1 MTVRLFLMFC
11 LLELTACSSLPGVQ
25 WLSQFS
31 ALSPF
36 KIDIRQGNSLD
47 PKQIDKLKL
56 GMTRAQV
63 QFIMGTSLLIDPFR
77 PDRWD
82 YVYSLQ
88 HDGKTVE
95 FHKLEL
101 YFEQDKLS
109 RIVNDF
115 GKTPIITAKPSA
127 SVVSAPSSTVP
138 DAASPVVPAS
148 VVTTPA
154 TVTPLPATVTM
165 PPAKIE
171 VK

>member
-25 WLSQFS
+25 WLSHFS

-115 GKTPIITAKPSA
+115 GKTPILIAAPAPAVAVPSSVTPVAA
-127 SVVSAPSSTVP
+127 SSAAATPVSATPVSATANQSPS
-138 DAASPVVPAS
+138 
-148 VVTTPA
+148 
-154 TVTPLPATVTM
+154 
-165 PPAKIE
+165 K
-171 VK
+171 K

>member
-36 KIDIRQGNSLD
+36 KIDIRQGNSLN

-115 GKTPIITAKPSA
+115 GKTPVVITAPA
-127 SVVSAPSSTVP
+127 PAVAVPSSVLP
-138 DAASPVVPAS
+138 VAASPVVATPVAATPVS
-148 VVTTPA
+148 TTANMIPG
-154 TVTPLPATVTM
+154 
-165 PPAKIE
+165 KN
-171 VK
+171 

>member
-115 GKTPIITAKPSA
+115 GKTPVVITAPA
-127 SVVSAPSSTVP
+127 PAPAPAVAVPSSVLP
-138 DAASPVVPAS
+138 VAASPVVATPVAATPVS
-148 VVTTPA
+148 TTANMIPG
-154 TVTPLPATVTM
+154 
-165 PPAKIE
+165 KN
-171 VK
+171 